1 MTDAKST
8 PARSVS
14 VNTSPADAWML
25 ARIKDTR
32 ASASRARGIARH
44 TTDTQLAKVGQD
56 MAAELEA
63 YAARWENRLA
73 ERSS

>member
-1 MTDAKST
+1 MT
-8 PARSVS
+8 
-14 VNTSPADAWML
+14 

-32 ASASRARGIARH
+32 ASARRARGIGRH

-73 ERSS
+73 ERSG